1 MYKVNQVYFGD
12 QIPFF
17 RGSETQYKRFCL
29 GQISLPGNRQIPP
42 RIRSV
47 QTPDGQYSAC
57 IHGKIMFFKKFLI
70 EV

>member
-29 GQISLPGNRQIPP
+29 GQISPPGNRQILA

-47 QTPDGQYSAC
+47 QTLDVQYSAC
-57 IHGKIMFFKKFLI
+57 IYGKIILKKIFFN
-70 EV
+70 